1 MLPHKAGQ
9 SCGYGRG
16 SEKPA
21 ILTAVPHLPLVVN
34 ITVALALSLVG
45 GLAARRL
52 GLPTIVGYLLAGV
65 AISPF
70 SPVWVG
76 DTGAIAQMAEFGVIL
91 LMFGIGLHFS
101 FQELWR
107 VRNISIPGAV
117 VQMAIITALGAWLAR
132 RWGFSDGGAWVFGV
146 AVSVASTIV
155 LLRGLEDHGLLQSRH
170 GKVAIGWLVF
180 EDLATVA
187 ILVLLPTLV
196 GQAEGPWWIPFWAV
210 AKAVLFVGLML
221 VVGQRVVPAILE
233 RVVHTKSREL
243 FILVALTLAAGTA
256 LASSALFGVSLALG
270 AFVAGVVVSESK
282 FSHQINAD
290 LLPFRE
296 AFAVLFFVSVG
307 MLVNPSYVVEH
318 WRQVLILS
326 VLVVIVKGAVSAII
340 GFVSPYPARTAL
352 ILGAGRGQMGEF
364 SFIVGQAGLA
374 LGLLTTNQYSL
385 ILAGAIVSIT
395 INPLMFRLVEPAER
409 WLQRFPTIWRILNR
423 EGAAAPLPA
432 ETLTGHI
439 VVVGSGRVGRHISE
453 VLTQLGV
460 PRLVVEADPTRLKK
474 LQSLGVPVL
483 FGDAANSEIL
493 RHAGLERARAL
504 IVTLADDV
512 AATSVV
518 LSARAQAPELHVITR
533 ASTWHGARLLREA
546 GADDIVRPE
555 LEGGV
560 EIVRRTL
567 LDLDLAIEDITRY
580 TDLVRR
586 EDLADGDQPSPER
599 SRVLQDLV
607 QAAHHV
613 AVQWFSVAPSSTLV
627 GQSLA
632 TAAIRTRTG
641 VSAVAI
647 VREGTLT
654 ANPGPGHVLRVD
666 DRVAVLGSPE
676 QMAETERLFRGP
688 DVPTD
693 D

>member
-1 MLPHKAGQ
+1 M
-9 SCGYGRG
+9 
-16 SEKPA
+16 
-21 ILTAVPHLPLVVN
+21 PHLPLVVN
-34 ITVALALSLVG
+34 ITVALALSLAG
-45 GLAARRL
+45 GLLARRI

-70 SPVWVG
+70 SPIWVG
-76 DTGAIAQMAEFGVIL
+76 DTESIAQMAEFGVIL

-101 FQELWR
+101 FIDLWR
-107 VRNISIPGAV
+107 VRNISIPGAL
-117 VQMAIITALGAWLAR
+117 VQMTVITLIGAWLAR

-155 LLRGLEDHGLLQSRH
+155 LLRGLMDHGLLQSRH

-187 ILVLLPTLV
+187 ILVLLPTVV
-196 GQAEGPWWIPFWAV
+196 GQAGGPWWVPVWAI
-210 AKAVLFVGLML
+210 AKAALFVGLML

-233 RVVHTKSREL
+233 RVVRTKSREL
-243 FILVALTLAAGTA
+243 FILVALSLAAGTA

-270 AFVAGVVVSESK
+270 AFVAGVVVSESE

-307 MLVNPSYVVEH
+307 MLVNPLYVFEH
-318 WRQVLILS
+318 WEQVLVLS
-326 VLVVIVKGAVSAII
+326 FVVVVVKGGVSAVI

-395 INPLMFRLVEPAER
+395 VNPLMFRLIAPAER
-409 WLQRFPTIWRILNR
+409 WLQRFPGLWRLLNR
-423 EGAAAPLPA
+423 EGPAAPLPA
-432 ETLTGHI
+432 EKLDGHI

-460 PRLVVEADPTRLKK
+460 PRLVVEADSSRLDK
-474 LQSLGVPVL
+474 LRSLGVPVL

-493 RHAGLERARAL
+493 QHAGLERARAL

-512 AATSVV
+512 AAVAVV
-518 LSARAQAPELHVITR
+518 LSARAQAPSLHITAR

-546 GADDIVRPE
+546 GANDIVRPE

-567 LDLDLAIEDITRY
+567 LELDLPLEDISRY

-586 EDLADGDQPSPER
+586 EELSDGDQLSPER
-599 SRVLQDLV
+599 VRVLQDLV

-613 AVQWFSVAPSSTLV
+613 AVQWFSVAPSSPLV

-632 TAAIRTRTG
+632 AAAIRTRTG
-641 VSAVAI
+641 ASVVAI
-647 VREGTLT
+647 VREGALT
-654 ANPGPGHVLRVD
+654 GNPAAADVLLAG

-676 QMAETERLFRGP
+676 QMLDIEQLFRTP
-688 DVPTD
+688 HTSA
-693 D
+693 